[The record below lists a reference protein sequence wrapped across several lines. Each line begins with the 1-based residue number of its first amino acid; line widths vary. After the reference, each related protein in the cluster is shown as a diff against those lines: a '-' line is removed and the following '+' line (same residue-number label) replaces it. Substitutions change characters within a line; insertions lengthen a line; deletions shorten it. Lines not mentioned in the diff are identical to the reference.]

1 MTLFMDRR
9 IDELLKKIV
18 LNISNHIK
26 KNVDEKVIDSV
37 IQFIKFGMVG
47 VSNTLISYIINI
59 LVLMMLS
66 NSIIEWDYVI
76 ANIVS
81 FVLSVLWSFYWN
93 NRYVF
98 KLENDTYRNVWK
110 TLLKTYV
117 AYGFTGIILSN
128 ILSFVW
134 VTLLGISKFIAPLLN
149 LVIGVPINFLINKKW
164 AFK

>member
-1 MTLFMDRR
+1 MDRR

-26 KNVDEKVIDSV
+26 KNVDEKVINSV

-98 KLENDTYRNVWK
+98 KLEKDTYRNVWK
-110 TLLKTYV
+110 TLFKTYV

-149 LVIGVPINFLINKKW
+149 LVISVPINFLINKKW

>member
-1 MTLFMDRR
+1 MDRR

>member
-1 MTLFMDRR
+1 MDRR

-26 KNVDEKVIDSV
+26 KNVDEKVINSV

-149 LVIGVPINFLINKKW
+149 LVISVPFNFLINKKW

>member
-26 KNVDEKVIDSV
+26 KNVDEKVINLV

-149 LVIGVPINFLINKKW
+149 LVISVPFNFLINKKW

>member
-26 KNVDEKVIDSV
+26 KNVDEKVINSV

-149 LVIGVPINFLINKKW
+149 LVISVPFNFLINKKW